1 MNVGHQRV
9 AQLVVLNEDGL
20 GRLIGPYLILRPMT
34 MRTEYRTE
42 RPELEP
48 TGVEILV
55 VGFLRGAVVCRPVS
69 SGSALSSQYA
79 SQANGP

>member
-1 MNVGHQRV
+1 
-9 AQLVVLNEDGL
+9 
-20 GRLIGPYLILRPMT
+20 LRPMT

-55 VGFLRGAVVCRPVS
+55 VGFLRGAVACRPVS
-69 SGSALSSQYA
+69 SGSALSSQNA
-79 SQANGP
+79 SQANGLGETVVPRVEP